1 MKRRIYLKMLTI
13 LLAVIF
19 ACSIG
24 AHLVTTS
31 GAKVKVE
38 RVRFDARG
46 AMMDGELFYPHG
58 TNDNDSL
65 PAVIVAHGAGVN
77 AGNMKN
83 FATELA
89 RRGFVVLNV
98 NAYGAGISEF
108 PANDEIGMGE
118 KNYNARATPGGLL
131 DAINFVR
138 TLKFVDQTKIGIMG
152 HSQGSRRVSYASS
165 LDCGYLT
172 FNDIM
177 INVMYDVFGIKF
189 TEDEISQNADMLAEK
204 KLNKDQLLHYTM
216 IREAKWK
223 EYDTRIRACLVV
235 GGDAGFIIPQKTV
248 SVGGYKVKRNCQTNV
263 GVIIGLFDSY
273 TKFPSTDT
281 TMASFYTNS
290 PIKQDVWYAVNDIA
304 QTGTILGDFYSL
316 SITSSSALAEAI
328 ENRRARFVTMPVETH
343 ARNMLSTAT
352 TSAAVKFFEQTM
364 GYNCGVLANGA
375 TGIDSRNMIFLIR
388 EICSGI
394 AMIAMLICLIPF
406 AGLLLTTN
414 YFSICI
420 ADNSALVYPETD
432 KKKYWLVNVI
442 LIIVGFFAI
451 YKTNS
456 VFAPSL
462 PYWKVF
468 PLTFNWW
475 MPFLYLLWMSGAAII
490 LLTVLILLD
499 KKKGNITHFTALNI
513 KFKFRKVMRTL
524 LLSIILIVSA
534 YLLMSVLVYL
544 FDEDFK
550 FWTVE
555 FTEVK
560 VEFWWIIIK
569 YTVLFLP
576 ELLLVGMLTNYT
588 IRKDIPAWKEDLIC
602 ILCSSIGIYL
612 CWLINYIVLHNGG
625 SAICNWNSSYGM
637 LILIPAIT
645 FITRKMYRL
654 TGSVWLAAFTTAF
667 MISWS
672 LACINGYNTYYP
684 QSILSNFFNT

>member
-1 MKRRIYLKMLTI
+1 MKRKNYWKMLVI

-19 ACSIG
+19 VCSIC

-31 GAKVKVE
+31 GARVKVE

-46 AMMDGELFYPHG
+46 AMMDGELFYPYG

-65 PAVIVAHGAGVN
+65 PAVIVTHGAGVN
-77 AGNMKN
+77 GGNMKN

-89 RRGFVVLNV
+89 RRGFAVLNV
-98 NAYGAGISEF
+98 TAYGAGISEF

-118 KNYNARATPGGLL
+118 EDYNARATPGGLL
-131 DAINFVR
+131 DTINFVR
-138 TLKFVDQTKIGIMG
+138 TLKFIDQTRIGIMG

-177 INVMYDVFGIKF
+177 INVMYDTFGIKL
-189 TEDEISQNADMLAEK
+189 TEDEISQDADTLAEE
-204 KLNKDQLLHYTM
+204 KLSNDQLLHYKT

-223 EYDTRIRACLVV
+223 EYETRVQACLVV
-235 GGDAGFIIPQKTV
+235 GGDAGFIIPQQTV
-248 SVGGYKVKRNCQTNV
+248 SVGGYEVKRNCQTNV
-263 GVIIGLFDSY
+263 GVIIGTFDSY
-273 TKFPSTDT
+273 TGYPSADT
-281 TMASFYTNS
+281 TMASFYTDS
-290 PIKQDVWYAVNDIA
+290 PIKQDVWYAVDDIA
-304 QTGTILGDFYSL
+304 QTGTVLGDFYSL
-316 SITSSSALAEAI
+316 SVTSSSTLTEAI
-328 ENRRARFVTMPVETH
+328 ENRCARFVTMPVEPH
-343 ARNMLSTAT
+343 SRNMLSTDS
-352 TSAAVKFFEQTM
+352 TSAAVECFEQTL
-364 GYNCGVLANGA
+364 GYNCGELTDGA

-414 YFSICI
+414 YFSVCI

-432 KKKYWLVNVI
+432 KKKYWIANAV

-456 VFAPSL
+456 VFAPDL
-462 PYWKVF
+462 PYLKAF

-475 MPFLYLLWMSGAAII
+475 MAFLYLLWMSGAAII
-490 LLTVLILLD
+490 LLIAFVLLD
-499 KKKGNITHFTALNI
+499 KKKGNITQFTALNI

-524 LLSIILIVSA
+524 LLAVILIVSA
-534 YLLMSVLVYL
+534 YMLMSALVYL
-544 FDEDFK
+544 FNEDFK

-560 VEFWWIIIK
+560 VEFWWIIVK
-569 YTVLFLP
+569 YAALFLP

-588 IRKDIPAWKEDLIC
+588 IRKDLPVWKEDLIC
-602 ILCSSIGIYL
+602 ILSSSIGIFL

-625 SAICNWNSSYGM
+625 TAICNWNSSYGM
-637 LILIPAIT
+637 LILIPVIT

-654 TGSVWLAAFTTAF
+654 TGSVWLAAITNAF
-667 MISWS
+667 LISWTM
-672 LACINGYNTYYP
+672 ACINGYNTYYP
-684 QSILSNFFNT
+684 QSILSNFFNL